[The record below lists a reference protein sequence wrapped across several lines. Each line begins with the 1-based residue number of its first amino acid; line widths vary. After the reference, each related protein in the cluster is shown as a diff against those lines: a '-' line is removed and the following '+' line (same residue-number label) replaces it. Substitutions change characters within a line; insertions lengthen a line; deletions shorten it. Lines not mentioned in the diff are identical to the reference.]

1 MGSQSA
7 HLGTPLPLGNAG
19 AMRRVSADA
28 NGRRR
33 FRMRLS
39 AKYTCGRHWDFV
51 QCTVASADD
60 RGASVLKQMRG
71 TNVIEEDPV
80 AIFTHVTVGTNDLA
94 KARSFYDSVLGALG
108 YKRLND
114 LGDNGSIWGESA
126 PEFFVLK
133 PANGKPATIANGGT
147 ISFVA
152 PSRAAVAAF
161 HKAALAAGGL
171 DEGAVGP
178 RSWHPTAYAGY
189 ARDLDG
195 NKIAAYCF
203 KPE

>member
-1 MGSQSA
+1 M
-7 HLGTPLPLGNAG
+7 
-19 AMRRVSADA
+19 
-28 NGRRR
+28 
-33 FRMRLS
+33 
-39 AKYTCGRHWDFV
+39 
-51 QCTVASADD
+51 
-60 RGASVLKQMRG
+60 
-71 TNVIEEDPV
+71 

-94 KARSFYDSVLGALG
+94 KARSFYDAVLTPLG
-108 YKRLND
+108 YKRLKD

-133 PANGKPATIANGGT
+133 PANGQAATHANGGT

-152 PSRAAVAAF
+152 PNRAAVTAF
-161 HKAALAAGGL
+161 HKAALAAGGR

-178 RSWHPTAYAGY
+178 RGWAPNAYAGY

-203 KPE
+203 KAE